1 MLSIAPW
8 RLTDS
13 IITILLTHA
22 IFPAAHFLK
31 TKSDDQ
37 LTQLIAAS
45 VFRLLITIGFTN
57 HQT

>member
-13 IITILLTHA
+13 IITILFNVDARA

-45 VFRLLITIGFTN
+45 ILLTYN
-57 HQT
+57 